1 MLFPRENLVK
11 LVSGTLAFSVLLIT
25 LCLCTIFFVPETEI
39 TNDTE
44 HIFQKE
50 TASEM
55 AQEENL
61 ESLFFAP
68 ETDTFVIEAKKKEDT
83 GLVLYK
89 QPESRAAVEW
99 YYSKVTNNRDISQ
112 AILENA
118 AKYNVPLSLA
128 FALAHTESRYKITAI
143 HRNTNGSIDRGLFQ
157 LNSQS
162 FPKLTEE
169 DFYDPKVSA
178 YYGLSHLKYCLN
190 TAGNEIAA
198 LAMYN
203 AGSNK
208 VKRNN
213 TPQTTL
219 NYISEIQSYR
229 NMLEE
234 NFAQEVLALY
244 NVNSKNNL
252 LAQIR

>member
-25 LCLCTIFFVPETEI
+25 LCLCTIFLVPETEI

-44 HIFQKE
+44 LIFQKQ

-162 FPKLTEE
+162 FPKLTE
-169 DFYDPKVSA
+169 
-178 YYGLSHLKYCLN
+178 
-190 TAGNEIAA
+190 
-198 LAMYN
+198 
-203 AGSNK
+203 
-208 VKRNN
+208 
-213 TPQTTL
+213 
-219 NYISEIQSYR
+219 
-229 NMLEE
+229 
-234 NFAQEVLALY
+234 
-244 NVNSKNNL
+244 
-252 LAQIR
+252 